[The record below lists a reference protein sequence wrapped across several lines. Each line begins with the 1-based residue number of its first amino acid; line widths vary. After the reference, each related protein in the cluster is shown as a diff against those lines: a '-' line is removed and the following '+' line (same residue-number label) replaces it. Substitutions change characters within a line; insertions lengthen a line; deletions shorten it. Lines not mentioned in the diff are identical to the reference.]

1 MATRWGAPGSNRTGW
16 RNDSGASYPWTG
28 TSTTTSPS
36 MGSDACRSTWT
47 GSHACRGIQPAH
59 PTSTRRVAAGGPGSP
74 WLGDVAAD
82 TLHEALEEMASTHST
97 RTTHTPGRRDPST
110 VTRPYA
116 PRGTQATG

>member
-1 MATRWGAPGSNRTGW
+1 MATRWGAPGSSRTGW

-59 PTSTRRVAAGGPGSP
+59 PTSTRRVAAGGPGSH
-74 WLGDVAAD
+74 WLGDVAED
-82 TLHEALEEMASTHST
+82 TLHEALVEVANNHSKM
-97 RTTHTPGRRDPST
+97 TTHP
-110 VTRPYA
+110 
-116 PRGTQATG
+116 PR